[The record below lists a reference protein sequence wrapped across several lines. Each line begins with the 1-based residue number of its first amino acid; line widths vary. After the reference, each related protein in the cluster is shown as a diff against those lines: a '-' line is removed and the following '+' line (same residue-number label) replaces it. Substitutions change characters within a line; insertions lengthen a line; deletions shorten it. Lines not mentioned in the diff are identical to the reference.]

1 MKLLTDYQGCQIR
14 LTNERLAH
22 ILNHPELTDMEYA
35 ISKTLKNPE
44 QVRVSR
50 IKKRRNIMASTV
62 STVKVWFDK
71 EGDYLEVLFSDKP
84 GYMRETDNDAVMER
98 VDEEGNL
105 LGFSVLGVSTLDSEK
120 PLVAELISNLKD

>member
-1 MKLLTDYQGCQIR
+1 
-14 LTNERLAH
+14 
-22 ILNHPELTDMEYA
+22 
-35 ISKTLKNPE
+35 
-44 QVRVSR
+44 
-50 IKKRRNIMASTV
+50 MA

-105 LGFSVLGVSTLDSEK
+105 LGFSVLGVSNLECEK